1 MKKFLTIL
9 SSIIF
14 LSSSVVVVS
23 CKKPNNS
30 INKVEKNKNDF
41 SNVISKEDE
50 KSILTVV
57 EKNDYNKSSNNEEH
71 PVTNFKNNDHNTQK
85 NDIFKMPKI
94 DTISKKEK
102 EEKTDKFVSTL
113 KNQIEDFIKN
123 KEDEKIKNLA
133 TEIVVKK
140 IQKTFNIDAFKK
152 ISDLNTEI
160 TRAFEKSHSEDLKTQ
175 ITLIISNSF
184 ISEYKFSQEQIKKIT
199 ELLTQANKDN
209 KEKVLKTFNEL
220 VTEILTKQF
229 EEEIKK
235 ITSEIDTLISNKKY
249 EDVKNKLI
257 EFIKKTAELEKL
269 SIK

>member
-1 MKKFLTIL
+1 MKKFLTML

-23 CKKPNNS
+23 CKKPNTS

-50 KSILTVV
+50 KSISTVV

-71 PVTNFKNNDHNTQK
+71 PVTNSNDHNTQK
-85 NDIFKMPKI
+85 NDISKMPKI

-133 TEIVVKK
+133 TEIIVKK
-140 IQKTFNIDAFKK
+140 TQKTFDVDAFKK
-152 ISDLNTEI
+152 ISDLDTEI
-160 TRAFEKSHSEDLKTQ
+160 TRAFEKSGSEDLKTQ

-184 ISEYKFSQEQIKKIT
+184 ISEYKFSQEQIKKMT
-199 ELLTQANKDN
+199 ELLTQANKDS